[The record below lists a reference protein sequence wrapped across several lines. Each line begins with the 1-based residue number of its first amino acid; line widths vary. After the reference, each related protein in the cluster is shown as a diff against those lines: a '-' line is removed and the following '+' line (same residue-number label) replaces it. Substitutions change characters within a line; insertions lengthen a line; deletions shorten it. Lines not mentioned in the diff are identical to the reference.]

1 MAEFH
6 LHRRPAATAAVFA
19 RSVSRLIRG
28 PANRRPALG
37 VAAAALLAGSL
48 TLAGCATQPPHE
60 PSTARATTSLT
71 TQTNRAYHGRF
82 AVQYNDQ
89 NGQQRNAY
97 GNFDWRETDS
107 TVTLQLL
114 NPLGQTLAVV
124 TSSPAEA
131 TLELPNKQPLTADN
145 VSTLMQQALGF
156 ALPVEGLRYWL
167 QPSVAPTS
175 RARTTPDPQ
184 DPQRLAQIQQD
195 GWTIDYLA
203 YADAPATG
211 VKRVNLTRE
220 NPPLQIKLVL
230 DQ

>member
-1 MAEFH
+1 MAEFQLH
-6 LHRRPAATAAVFA
+6 LRPTAAAAA
-19 RSVSRLIRG
+19 RRCSRLILG
-28 PANRRPALG
+28 QAILRPALG
-37 VAAAALLAGSL
+37 VAVAGLL
-48 TLAGCATQPPHE
+48 TLAGCATQVPHE

-71 TQTNRAYHGRF
+71 TQTSRAYHGRF
-82 AVQYNDQ
+82 AVQYDDQ

-97 GNFDWRETDS
+97 GNFDWREADS

-114 NPLGQTLAVV
+114 NPLGQTLALV
-124 TSSPAEA
+124 TSSPAQA

-175 RARTTPDPQ
+175 RARTTPDAK

-211 VKRVNLTRE
+211 VKRVNLTRDD
-220 NPPLQIKLVL
+220 PPLQIKLVL

>member
-1 MAEFH
+1 MAETY
-6 LHRRPAATAAVFA
+6 LHTRLAA
-19 RSVSRLIRG
+19 RLI
-28 PANRRPALG
+28 RRPALG
-37 VAAAALLAGSL
+37 VAAAALLA
-48 TLAGCATQPPHE
+48 LAGCATQAPRE

-71 TQTNRAYHGRF
+71 TQTSRAYHGRF
-82 AVQYNDQ
+82 AIQYNDQ

-97 GNFDWRETDS
+97 GNFDLREADS

-114 NPLGQTLAVV
+114 NPLGQTLAIV
-124 TSSPAEA
+124 TSAPGQA

-156 ALPVEGLRYWL
+156 ALPVDGLRYWL
-167 QPSVAPTS
+167 QPSAAPDS
-175 RARTTPDPQ
+175 RAHTTPDPKN
-184 DPQRLAQIQQD
+184 PQRLSQIEQD

-220 NPPLQIKLVL
+220 DPPLQIKLVL

>member
-1 MAEFH
+1 MAD
-6 LHRRPAATAAVFA
+6 
-19 RSVSRLIRG
+19 SRLTLRSRVVQ
-28 PANRRPALG
+28 ATLRPALRLAPG
-37 VAAAALLAGSL
+37 AALAALLA
-48 TLAGCATQPPHE
+48 LAGCATQAPHE
-60 PSTARATTSLT
+60 PSTARATTSLS
-71 TQTNRAYHGRF
+71 TQASRAWHGRF

-97 GNFDWRETDS
+97 GNFDWRQTDT

-114 NPLGQTLAVV
+114 NPLGSTLAIV
-124 TSSPAEA
+124 TSSPSQA
-131 TLELPNKQPLTADN
+131 TLELPNKPPLTADN

-167 QPSVAPTS
+167 QPSVAPSS
-175 RARTTPDPQ
+175 RARTTADPQ
-184 DPQRLAQIQQD
+184 NPQRLSQIEQD

-220 NPPLQIKLVL
+220 DPPLQIKLVL